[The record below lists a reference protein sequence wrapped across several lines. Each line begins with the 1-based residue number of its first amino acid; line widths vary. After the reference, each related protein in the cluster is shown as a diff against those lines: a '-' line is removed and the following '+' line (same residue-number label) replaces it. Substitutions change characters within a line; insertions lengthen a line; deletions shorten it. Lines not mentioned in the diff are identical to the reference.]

1 MGNIWHDFII
11 FDVNKKPTL
20 KIMKQ
25 LFLIVSATCL
35 LISCNNKAKEAA
47 LQQQATIDSMNQ
59 VMAKQHIIDS
69 MKNVSDSIANVEKH
83 THGGE
88 TYSGSSTASSTT
100 ATTTTTKKKWSA
112 KAKGAVI
119 GAGVGAITGA
129 LVDKNH
135 GAGALIGGVAGAGLG
150 YGTGAVIDNKKKKQA
165 AQGQ

>member
-1 MGNIWHDFII
+1 M
-11 FDVNKKPTL
+11 KK
-20 KIMKQ
+20 
-25 LFLIVSATCL
+25 LFLIISSTCL
-35 LISCNNKAKEAA
+35 LISCNNKAKEAE

-83 THGGE
+83 AHGWE
-88 TYSGSSTASSTT
+88 TYSNSSAANSTT
-100 ATTTTTKKKWSA
+100 TTTTTKKKWSA

-135 GAGALIGGVAGAGLG
+135 GAGALIGGVAGA
-150 YGTGAVIDNKKKKQA
+150 
-165 AQGQ
+165 

>member
-1 MGNIWHDFII
+1 
-11 FDVNKKPTL
+11 
-20 KIMKQ
+20 MKQ
-25 LFLIVSATCL
+25 LFLIISGACL
-35 LISCNNKAKEAA
+35 LISCNNKANDVQ

-59 VMAKQHIIDS
+59 VMAKQHVIDS
-69 MKNVSDSIANVEKH
+69 MKDVEKH
-83 THGGE
+83 TQGGE
-88 TYSGSSTASSTT
+88 TYSGSSTANSTT

>member
-1 MGNIWHDFII
+1 
-11 FDVNKKPTL
+11 
-20 KIMKQ
+20 MKQ
-25 LFLIVSATCL
+25 LFL
-35 LISCNNKAKEAA
+35 LISSTCILMACNNSAQDAQA
-47 LQQQATIDSMNQ
+47 RQQATIDSMAQ
-59 VMAKQHIIDS
+59 VMAKQHVIDS
-69 MKNVSDSIANVEKH
+69 MKNVEKH
-83 THGGE
+83 TQGGE
-88 TYSGSSTASSTT
+88 TYSGSSTANSTT
-100 ATTTTTKKKWSA
+100 TTTTTKKKWSA